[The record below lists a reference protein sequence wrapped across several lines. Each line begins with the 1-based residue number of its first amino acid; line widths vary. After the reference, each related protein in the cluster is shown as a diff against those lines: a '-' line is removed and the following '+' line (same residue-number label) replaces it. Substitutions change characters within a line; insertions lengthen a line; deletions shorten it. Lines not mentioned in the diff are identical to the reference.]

1 MKVWIYV
8 IIQNYSYSDEI
19 GTYNEFGEFK
29 TCTKTLQSAIRS
41 NVTMSEPEDLRYIVV
56 GTKKKSHTIV
66 LHRVKHSDCV
76 TDQCLYKGT
85 WI

>member
-56 GTKKKSHTIV
+56 GTKKITHNCAAPRETFRLCNGSV
-66 LHRVKHSDCV
+66 SL
-76 TDQCLYKGT
+76 
-85 WI
+85 